1 MTAKRSG
8 ISAMTH
14 LFRIGLLINPL
25 AGVGGQA
32 ALKGSDGMAD
42 AALAMGVQP
51 RAVERVKLAL
61 QSLLPL
67 RERIRFLV
75 APGAMGAEVVAELGF
90 EHEVVGSLASDRTT
104 AEDTR
109 RLAGLMQQAG
119 VDLLLFAGGDGTAR
133 DLCDS
138 LAPGQLVLGIPAGVK
153 IHSGVYAVNPRAAGE
168 LVSLLVQGDL
178 VRLGDADVRDIDEE
192 AFRQG
197 QVRARHYG
205 ELSVPVE
212 GRFVQQVKQGG
223 REVETLVL
231 DDIAGWL
238 QEEPEEGWILGPGST
253 THGLLE
259 AMGLEGT
266 LLGVDVLRDG
276 RLILRDATEQ
286 QLWDLLAE
294 GDHWR
299 ILVTAI
305 GGQGHILGRGNQQ
318 LSPRV
323 VRGVGLDNLYVVATK
338 SKLRSLDGRPF
349 LVDTGDAELDLALT
363 GLRRVL
369 SGYRE
374 EMLYPVSWKA
384 ENS

>member
-1 MTAKRSG
+1 
-8 ISAMTH
+8 MTH
-14 LFRIGLLINPL
+14 LFRIGLVINPL
-25 AGVGGQA
+25 AGLGGQA
-32 ALKGSDGMAD
+32 ALKGSDGVAE
-42 AALAMGVQP
+42 AALALGVEP
-51 RAVERVKLAL
+51 RAQERVRQALEVLRPLSDRLFFLA
-61 QSLLPL
+61 
-67 RERIRFLV
+67 
-75 APGAMGAEVVAELGF
+75 APGPMGAALLDDMGF
-90 EHEVVGSLASDRTT
+90 AHQVVGELASERTT
-104 AEDTR
+104 AQDTQ
-109 RLAGLMQQAG
+109 RLGRLLVERG

-138 LAPGQLVLGIPAGVK
+138 LPTGQLVLGIPAGVK

-178 VRLGDADVRDIDEE
+178 VRLGDAEVRDIDED

-197 QVRARHYG
+197 QVRTRHYG
-205 ELSVPVE
+205 ELAVPVE

-238 QEEPEEGWILGPGST
+238 QEEQDEGWILGPGST
-253 THGLLE
+253 TQGLLQ

-266 LLGVDVLRDG
+266 LLGVDVLRHG
-276 RLILRDATEQ
+276 RLILRDATER

-294 GDHWR
+294 GDSWR

-323 VRGVGLDNLYVVATK
+323 IRAVGLDNLYVVATK
-338 SKLRSLDGRPF
+338 SKLRTLEGRPF
-349 LVDTGDAELDLALT
+349 LVDTGDAELDQALT

-384 ENS
+384 EADSSER